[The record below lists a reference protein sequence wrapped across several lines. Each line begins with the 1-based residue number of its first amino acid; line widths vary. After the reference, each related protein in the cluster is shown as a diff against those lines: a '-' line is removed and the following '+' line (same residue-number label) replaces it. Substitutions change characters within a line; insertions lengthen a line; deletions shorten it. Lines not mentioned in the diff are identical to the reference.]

1 MGGERIAY
9 KGTSLRS
16 ISRHVTSS
24 SILPSKGCSQISI
37 EALQELVCFGV
48 DAADLKSIEIEETDA
63 AKELELKKQAEED
76 AKIEA
81 KRRKIEEAEKRR
93 EALAAERKKKE
104 LEEKK
109 QIDEM
114 LAAAQARLVAEA
126 QERAARGLVV
136 DS

>member
-1 MGGERIAY
+1 MG
-9 KGTSLRS
+9 KGTSLKA

-48 DAADLKSIEIEETDA
+48 EAADSKTIEIEETDA
-63 AKELELKKQAEED
+63 ARELELKKQAEED

-81 KRRKIEEAEKRR
+81 KRRKIEEAERRREEAEKKR

-114 LAAAQARLVAEA
+114 LA
-126 QERAARGLVV
+126 
-136 DS
+136 